1 MELSTESTPEIPA
14 IRAALLLKGHRS
26 LRAWAKKRK
35 VNYNTAHA
43 ALHGLRAGP
52 KAKQTRILLLRDAQA
67 AA

>member
-1 MELSTESTPEIPA
+1 MENPPSSMPEIPA
-14 IRAALLLKGHRS
+14 IRAGLMLKGHRS